1 MKKRILILLLLP
13 LLLLFTACGKPECQ
27 EDGHIDT
34 IELADK
40 YFPKYFQAVEES
52 LEKNNIQYEKE
63 YSELLGSDISKY
75 ANGTKCYKIKY
86 HILETLGFNFTYW
99 FDYPCN
105 DIECVFYYKTPNEDD
120 LYNIPEKY
128 INVMMD
134 VVNFCSHNYL
144 GTGKTYYSYYEKM
157 KDKLSKGDTNSQD
170 DNYFDIYVQE
180 SESKDHVRPSKG
192 IEIKYQEEIY
202 LFRMYLYD
210 YLTDINI
217 WDNNEI

>member
-13 LLLLFTACGKPECQ
+13 LLLLFTACEKPYWP
-27 EDGHIDT
+27 EDRHIDT

-63 YSELLGSDISKY
+63 YSELLGSDISEY
-75 ANGTKCYKIKY
+75 AIGTKDYKIKY
-86 HILETLGFNFTYW
+86 HISETIYFDFMYGVGSFT
-99 FDYPCN
+99 N
-105 DIECVFYYKTPNEDD
+105 HINCVFYYKTPNEDD

-144 GTGKTYYSYYEKM
+144 GTGKTYYSY
-157 KDKLSKGDTNSQD
+157 
-170 DNYFDIYVQE
+170 
-180 SESKDHVRPSKG
+180 
-192 IEIKYQEEIY
+192 
-202 LFRMYLYD
+202 
-210 YLTDINI
+210 
-217 WDNNEI
+217 